1 MVRATARLAQP
12 ESRSGGFDTGTIG
25 EPSEMMSDDIPVP
38 EKMLSPFEWT
48 LMETAWSLGEEAPL
62 LYDVHRKLSE
72 SREINYNSVN
82 SLLKR
87 VEKKG
92 WVFMDRSQNR
102 RHRCRP
108 LFTREQ
114 VIEIEIEHFLSHLQT
129 IAPGGGLAMLRERLA
144 ALPGH
149 PTSTG

>member
-1 MVRATARLAQP
+1 MP
-12 ESRSGGFDTGTIG
+12 E
-25 EPSEMMSDDIPVP
+25 DIPVP

-48 LMETAWSLGEEAPL
+48 LVEAAWSLDEEAPL

-82 SLLKR
+82 SILKR
-87 VEKKG
+87 IEKKG

-114 VIEIEIEHFLSHLQT
+114 VIAIEIEHFLGHLQT
-129 IAPGGGLAMLRERLA
+129 IAPDEGVAMLRKRLA
-144 ALPGH
+144 GL
-149 PTSTG
+149 S